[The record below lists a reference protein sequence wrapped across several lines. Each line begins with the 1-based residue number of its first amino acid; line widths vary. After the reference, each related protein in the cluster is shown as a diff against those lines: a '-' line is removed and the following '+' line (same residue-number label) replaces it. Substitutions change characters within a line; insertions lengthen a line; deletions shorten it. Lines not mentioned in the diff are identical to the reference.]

1 MDVASHLVYD
11 VLTGTTHGTLN
22 MAQEPTPFT
31 RLASCPSMPR
41 SLLRGSLLSELPQ
54 MMIDVLGGEDAPLSV
69 AQLSEGGMRGKGLG
83 VDLS

>member
-1 MDVASHLVYD
+1 MDVASHLVCD

-41 SLLRGSLLSELPQ
+41 SKLRGSLLSELPQ
-54 MMIDVLGGEDAPLSV
+54 MMIDVLGGEYSPLSV
-69 AQLSEGGMRGKGLG
+69 AQSSEGGMRGKGLG
-83 VDLS
+83 VDQS